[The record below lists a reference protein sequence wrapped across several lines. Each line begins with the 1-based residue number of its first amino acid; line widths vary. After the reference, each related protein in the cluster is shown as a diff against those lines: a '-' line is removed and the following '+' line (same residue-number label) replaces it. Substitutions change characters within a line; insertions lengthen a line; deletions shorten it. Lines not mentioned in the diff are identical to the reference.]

1 MGSIKRKRDSDYNY
15 EEQGDPSASA
25 DLSDRQQNMLASTP
39 VHTPWQGNPNDH
51 VQQLLAQA
59 QAAGLL
65 PPSNG
70 LGSGVPSYGM
80 NTPGVPPSQ
89 VSGGVY
95 GGLDGR
101 VLTRYNQGADPR
113 LQNYAN
119 NSQNEN
125 DPKRRKLNNNNSSNN
140 KKSPNKK
147 PLQQATKPSQAQ
159 KKRNQKPPVKA
170 LIAND
175 PLVSNLISEA
185 LSQPSGPFLPNS
197 NAIPKFPDIE
207 KPQDY
212 PPPLPPI
219 HDKVLEQQCFTH
231 PSYIHDPLNKDGASS
246 SMHYERLEFL
256 GDSFMNYCVTKILY
270 NRLPGLREGEL
281 TRFRSQ
287 IISNENIRYYAI
299 MYGFQ
304 ERLLLSSGAEKD
316 EIRDAGKKI
325 ADIFEAYIGGVLT
338 DQPADGERV
347 ICEWMAAVI
356 APQVEV
362 AAKIAHNILNINK
375 NAKQELYVLI
385 DAEKLPA
392 PIYVVTREGSTN
404 TDFEVACLVH
414 GKEMGRGCGKN
425 KNEAGT
431 RAAMQVLDKLRATT
445 VQIKKNDEGDGEVT
459 VGKNKG
465 IKKARENDTVEST
478 EKSSG
483 VEMEGSSDESLS
495 EGEISVDSED

>member
-1 MGSIKRKRDSDYNY
+1 MESKKRKWDSDYHY
-15 EEQGDPSASA
+15 EEKQANPSASA
-25 DLSDRQQNMLASTP
+25 DLSNRQGNMLASTP
-39 VHTPWQGNPNDH
+39 VQMPWQGIPNDH

-70 LGSGVPSYGM
+70 FGFGGPSFGINM
-80 NTPGVPPSQ
+80 PGVPPSQ
-89 VSGGVY
+89 VNGGVY
-95 GGLDGR
+95 GGLEGR
-101 VLTRYNQGADPR
+101 VLPRYIQGADPR
-113 LQNYAN
+113 LQNHAN
-119 NSQNEN
+119 NAQNEN
-125 DPKRRKLNNNNSSNN
+125 DPKRRKLNNLNNNNN

-147 PLQQATKPSQAQ
+147 LVQQASKPSQAQ
-159 KKRNQKPPVKA
+159 KKKNRKPPVKA
-170 LIAND
+170 IIAND

-231 PSYIHDPLNKDGASS
+231 PSYIHDPLNKDGTSS

-316 EIRDAGKKI
+316 EIRDAGKKV

-356 APQVEV
+356 APQVEL

-385 DAEKLPA
+385 DAEKLTA

-404 TDFEVACLVH
+404 TDYEVACLVH

-445 VQIKKNDEGDGEVT
+445 AR
-459 VGKNKG
+459 
-465 IKKARENDTVEST
+465 IKKAKENDTMEST
-478 EKSSG
+478 EKDSG
-483 VEMEGSSDESLS
+483 MKMEESSDESLS
-495 EGEISVDSED
+495 EGEISVDSDD